1 MLFYNK
7 PVKLT
12 IIRGSLGWFSYIHSH
27 WNIVNCSSDQRDH
40 ELFPVFFFF
49 LISLNHTLEL
59 AWNAISANHWFIEEW
74 VRHYHNSVGKNW
86 RYSLAT
92 KDHNHFSFYNP
103 HLSILNHPCSFSLF
117 VIIVLDIENLAC
129 LQWLVMVY
137 SHGDDWKKKKKRV
150 SIRLNMLNYNVKI
163 NTEKLFVFFTHRA
176 WN

>member
-27 WNIVNCSSDQRDH
+27 WNIVNCSSAQRDH
-40 ELFPVFFFF
+40 ELFPIFFF

-103 HLSILNHPCSFSLF
+103 HLSILNHPCSFSLI
-117 VIIVLDIENLAC
+117 VIIVLDIETSHVYNG
-129 LQWLVMVY
+129 WLWFTLMVIIK
-137 SHGDDWKKKKKRV
+137 KKKKKRV
-150 SIRLNMLNYNVKI
+150 SIRLNMLNYNVNI